1 MEPYKTGFN
10 KSKFEQ
16 EHFVFKRGSSEKYFH
31 GWSDIRYHFGLSPYL
46 CNERELEDGIM
57 SRPLYDNLCHVY
69 GEAAMADYF
78 PPSEPQQKRASI
90 LHNSV
95 GAAMAAMADG
105 KRTKVQPKGIMTDEE
120 IEALAA
126 IM

>member
-1 MEPYKTGFN
+1 MNNSN
-10 KSKFEQ
+10 KF
-16 EHFVFKRGSSEKYFH
+16 F
-31 GWSDIRYHFGLSPYL
+31 
-46 CNERELEDGIM
+46 
-57 SRPLYDNLCHVY
+57 
-69 GEAAMADYF
+69 ADRLL
-78 PPSEPQQKRASI
+78 QIGKRASI